1 RAKVPGKIGKPPHDK
16 QEYNMLNFIVYF
28 IVFVVACGLIAA
40 YAYLIVI
47 SRENDLPDFED
58 VEIGSEENRVG

>member
-1 RAKVPGKIGKPPHDK
+1 
-16 QEYNMLNFIVYF
+16 MLNFIVYF
-28 IVFVVACGLIAA
+28 IVFVVVCGLIAA

-58 VEIGSEENRVG
+58 VEIGPEENRIG

>member
-1 RAKVPGKIGKPPHDK
+1 MGKLPHDK
-16 QEYNMLNFIVYF
+16 MESNMLNFIVYF
-28 IVFVVACGLIAA
+28 IVFVVVCGLIAA

-58 VEIGSEENRVG
+58 VEIGPEENRIG